1 MIKYAILQDANTG
14 LCSVGI
20 GDDTQEYI
28 EMGMSKMDVELS
40 DVDNQWYLADK
51 CPKKTP
57 EQKEQEQQEQ
67 FDREF
72 FNTSLGYVRRQVS
85 MKTGE
90 TKDFLADILPVL
102 EVGIPVLTY
111 DRDLKQYK
119 KLATE
124 VFISECKEQILKDFY
139 GV

>member
-1 MIKYAILQDANTG
+1 MEYFLNVLNDEIISHSELPVMECYNLPVTRLTYED
-14 LCSVGI
+14 
-20 GDDTQEYI
+20 YI
-28 EMGMSKMDVELS
+28 ENPNKYYVKNNVLCTKTYEELA
-40 DVDNQWYLADK
+40 ADK
-51 CPKKTP
+51 QA
-57 EQKEQEQQEQ
+57 E

-85 MKTGE
+85 MRTGE

-111 DRDLKQYK
+111 DRDLNQYK

>member
-1 MIKYAILQDANTG
+1 MEFYRGQIFKDTYPVEAAEWCIKTNNT
-14 LCSVGI
+14 I
-20 GDDTQEYI
+20 IEYTEEPKTYKI
-28 EMGMSKMDVELS
+28 VEDPTNS
-40 DVDNQWYLADK
+40 AEN
-51 CPKKTP
+51 
-57 EQKEQEQQEQ
+57 KEKQ

-85 MKTGE
+85 MRTGE

-102 EVGIPVLTY
+102 EVGIPILTY
-111 DRDLKQYK
+111 DRDLNQYK

>member
-14 LCSVGI
+14 LCCVGL
-20 GDDTQEYI
+20 GTDTQTYEK
-28 EMGMSKMDVELS
+28 MGMKPLDVELS
-40 DVDNQWYLADK
+40 DVDNNWYLAEK

-57 EQKEQEQQEQ
+57 EEIEREKQEQ
-67 FDREF
+67 FEKEF
-72 FNTSLGYVRRQVS
+72 FNTSLGYVRRKVS

-102 EVGIPVLTY
+102 EVGVQILTY
-111 DRDLKQYK
+111 DKELKQYK
-119 KLATE
+119 KQVTE
-124 VFISECKEQILKDFY
+124 AFIGECKQQILKDFY